1 MKEKD
6 SDRVKILHASHGDV
20 NADLIK
26 EAADTVIR
34 SMYMNSIKKFLEE
47 GQKHGTVVEALY
59 EAFRTI
65 QAGEARDILGALYIA
80 TQKWYK

>member
-6 SDRVKILHASHGDV
+6 SDQVKILHAHDDV
-20 NADLIK
+20 NTGLLK

-34 SMYMNSIKKFLEE
+34 SMYMGEIKKFLEV

-59 EAFRTI
+59 EAFRVI
-65 QAGEARDILGALYIA
+65 QAGEARDILGALYVA
-80 TQKWYK
+80 AKEWYK

>member
-6 SDRVKILHASHGDV
+6 SDQVNIPYAYDDIDADV
-20 NADLIK
+20 LK
-26 EAADTVIR
+26 EAADSVIK
-34 SMYMNSIKKFLEE
+34 SMYMGEIKKFLEE

-59 EAFRTI
+59 EAFRVI

-80 TQKWYK
+80 AKEWYK